1 MIRELRAAPSS
12 TRIWTGTSHSRW
24 DFAKKLNIMAS
35 FYTVELE
42 CNCCS
47 EHTKVLEKRVLTTP
61 VYRRSFVLTDQNF
74 IATAPS
80 TAGDKQCL
88 KVISVENASLWDLY
102 NLFRDLIWDR
112 DLDVPVGSCIL
123 IGSASHLGKVGP
135 AVYAEELAHP

>member
-1 MIRELRAAPSS
+1 MAPTWRSTCTEGRRVQLLTYWAALRVIRELRAAPSS

-42 CNCCS
+42 C
-47 EHTKVLEKRVLTTP
+47 
-61 VYRRSFVLTDQNF
+61 NF